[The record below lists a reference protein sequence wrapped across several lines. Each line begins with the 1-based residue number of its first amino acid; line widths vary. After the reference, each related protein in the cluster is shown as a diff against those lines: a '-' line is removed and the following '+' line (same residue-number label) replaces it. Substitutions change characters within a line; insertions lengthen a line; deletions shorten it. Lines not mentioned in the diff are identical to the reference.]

1 MWVGHT
7 DIRVIPSTGDYT
19 ADQFS
24 YLKKLG
30 PSKDLRSWLRG
41 FVPTADGSPAQ
52 WLLERAT
59 TAWSETVRRGE
70 YRAARATR
78 RQRGAN
84 STSVPTANS
93 NIDIMALTTAN
104 IGRLSVPDLQKLV
117 QTHQIPLPAAGTGRR
132 SWRNADLNSMLLAH
146 IDTLR
151 QPERHRTAAC
161 NRREHDLEQ
170 QVEAASGR
178 DGAITHERTEAQRDE
193 FEQHALQQHGH
204 REPLFAMPPAV
215 VWAIMPLWAVPGHG
229 PSQTHTGGH
238 HHAATAA
245 GLQPEQVLFL
255 ATLSWFW
262 VPVLAHAELSLQSQH
277 VTISQVGTAADHY
290 QVISH
295 CT

>member
-1 MWVGHT
+1 M
-7 DIRVIPSTGDYT
+7 
-19 ADQFS
+19 
-24 YLKKLG
+24 KLG
-30 PSKDLRSWLRG
+30 ASKDLRSWLRG

-178 DGAITHERTEAQRDE
+178 DGAITHERTEAHRDE

-229 PSQTHTGGH
+229 PSLNSMHCSSMGTESHC
-238 HHAATAA
+238 
-245 GLQPEQVLFL
+245 LQCLLLLYGQSCLSGQFL
-255 ATLSWFW
+255 VMVRVRLI
-262 VPVLAHAELSLQSQH
+262 QG
-277 VTISQVGTAADHY
+277 VTITQQQLLACSLSKFCFLQH
-290 QVISH
+290 
-295 CT
+295 